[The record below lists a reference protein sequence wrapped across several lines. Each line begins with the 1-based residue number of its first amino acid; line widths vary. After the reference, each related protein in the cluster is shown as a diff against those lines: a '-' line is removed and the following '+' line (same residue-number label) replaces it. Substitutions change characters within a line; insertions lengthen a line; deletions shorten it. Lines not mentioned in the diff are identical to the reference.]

1 MGKTN
6 KSGKT
11 EDYRTKIQKSV
22 LLFTGSELLE
32 HIINNSVYINNKT
45 TKTLGILKGMRN
57 PYIENYK
64 TLMKEIKEYKVMER
78 PSCSLIGRKN
88 TVKVSTAK
96 TNMNWKRKDLS

>member
-22 LLFTGSELLE
+22 LLLFTGSELLE
-32 HIINNSVYINNKT
+32 HIINNSVCINNKT
-45 TKTLGILKGMRN
+45 VKTLGILKGMRN

-96 TNMNWKRKDLS
+96 TWTERERI